1 VTSADTHAF
10 VVKKDRLARRGA
22 AVAVAAALAC
32 GALARPAAAAPRWRA
47 EGGRDDMRET
57 ITLLMMVRMKN
68 ELGLT
73 QQQYE
78 QVLPRVEE
86 RERSRHANLRARREK
101 VQKLR
106 ESLAREGAKDAEF
119 TEGVEALLALDEA
132 DRKQDVSL
140 VSDLRKVLT
149 PRQQAQLV
157 LFRQRFRQW
166 MQGRM
171 QDAQELRRRYGRP
184 GPRGGA
190 GASGAPPAEQGDD
203 APESTAPERH

>member
-1 VTSADTHAF
+1 VRSADTH
-10 VVKKDRLARRGA
+10 VIVRKKNRLVQGI
-22 AVAVAAALAC
+22 VALGVAATLAS
-32 GALARPAAAAPRWRA
+32 GALARPAAAAPRWGTA
-47 EGGRDDMRET
+47 GGRDDMRET

-86 RERSRHANLRARREK
+86 RERSRRENLRARREK

-119 TEGVEALLALDEA
+119 TESVEALLALDES
-132 DRKQDVSL
+132 DRKQEVSL
-140 VSDLRKVLT
+140 VSDLRKILT

-166 MQGRM
+166 MEGRM
-171 QDAQELRRRYGRP
+171 RDAQELRQRYGRP
-184 GPRGGA
+184 GARGGA
-190 GASGAPPAEQGDD
+190 GASGAPPADRDDD
-203 APESTAPERH
+203 APETTAPERP